1 MFLAWSYSAGDQPQ
15 SLASFSKSVICAK
28 MLTVVRNTDSVGL
41 GQEQKWTDAW
51 LQGISR
57 SSRSTL
63 THTCHNTH
71 THTRSATHQC
81 LLRPHLSSQQHACVN
96 SMAWTAPSHF
106 SKSNSWLRTGS
117 TYFKL
122 FLETVFLFV
131 CFLLFYVAFLTSGN
145 QTPKQYFKML

>member
-28 MLTVVRNTDSVGL
+28 MLTVVRNTDSVGS
-41 GQEQKWTDAW
+41 GQEQKWTDPW

-71 THTRSATHQC
+71 THTLSYTPVFAETPLVKPATRMCELHGMNSTKPLFQIKLLATHWKYIFQIILRNRVFVRLFSSILC
-81 LLRPHLSSQQHACVN
+81 SLLNIRKSDSQAV
-96 SMAWTAPSHF
+96 
-106 SKSNSWLRTGS
+106 L
-117 TYFKL
+117 
-122 FLETVFLFV
+122 
-131 CFLLFYVAFLTSGN
+131 
-145 QTPKQYFKML
+145 